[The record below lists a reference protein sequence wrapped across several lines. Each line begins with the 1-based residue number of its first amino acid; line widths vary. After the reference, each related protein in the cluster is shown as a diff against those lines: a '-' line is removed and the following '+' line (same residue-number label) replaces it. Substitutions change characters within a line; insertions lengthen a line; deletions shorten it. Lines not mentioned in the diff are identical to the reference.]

1 MSADSAAPS
10 NALST
15 EPPVLTGVPE
25 GRYYRLIG
33 VAVSQFNAE
42 ISGRLERGAIDLL
55 LEKGI
60 KSDNIVVVHVPGA
73 WELPLAV
80 RRLAA
85 RKDCAG
91 VIALGSVIRGET
103 AHFDY
108 VCKECCRGLADVMR
122 RHDKPVALG
131 VLTTENRDQA
141 LDRAGGKA
149 GNKGADSAS
158 ALLSML
164 DLLEKIRLF

>member
-1 MSADSAAPS
+1 MRA
-10 NALST
+10 
-15 EPPVLTGVPE
+15 EPQVISGVPGE
-25 GRYYRLIG
+25 RYYHLIG
-33 VAVSQFNAE
+33 VAVSQFNTE
-42 ISGRLERGAIDLL
+42 VSDRLERGAIDLL
-55 LEKGI
+55 LEKGVEPE
-60 KSDNIVVVHVPGA
+60 NIVVVHVPGA
-73 WELPLAV
+73 WELPLAA

-108 VCKECCRGLADVMR
+108 VCNECCRGLADVMQ

-131 VLTTENRDQA
+131 VLTTENRAQA
-141 LDRAGGKA
+141 LERSGGSA
-149 GNKGADSAS
+149 GNKGTDSAR

-164 DLLEKIRLF
+164 DLLDRIRTL